1 MKQSFRLVGLDCANC
16 AAKIERGIQGIEGVS
31 SCKVNFLAGKMTL
44 ETAEDQLDHVTA
56 EAEKIIKKH
65 EPDVILKKI

>member
-1 MKQSFRLVGLDCANC
+1 MKQVFRLEGLECANC
-16 AAKIERGIQGIEGVS
+16 AAKIERAIQGVDGVLT
-31 SCKVNFLAGKMTL
+31 CKVNFLAGKMTL
-44 ETAEDQLDHVTA
+44 ETSDDRLAHVTA